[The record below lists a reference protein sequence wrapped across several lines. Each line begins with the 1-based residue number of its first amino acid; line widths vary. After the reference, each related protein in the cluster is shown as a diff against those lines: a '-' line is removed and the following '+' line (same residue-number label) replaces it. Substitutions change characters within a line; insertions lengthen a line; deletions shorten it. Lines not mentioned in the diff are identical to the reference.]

1 MRYLVT
7 WTSPYIYRTDEIES
21 IGVYGIE
28 GRQVVPVFFWFILTG
43 LPVNPVPL
51 RWQYG
56 ALMRLSASEPKGT
69 DKSSGRQF
77 LVGSR
82 RVNQFLE

>member
-7 WTSPYIYRTDEIES
+7 WTSPVVYRSDEIES

-28 GRQVVPVFFWFILTG
+28 GRQVVPDLFLFILTG
-43 LPVNPVPL
+43 LPANPVPL

-56 ALMRLSASEPKGT
+56 ALTRLSASELKGT

-77 LVGSR
+77 LAGSR
-82 RVNQFLE
+82 RVN